1 MSVHI
6 FNLIVV
12 AIERTGCVEKNNVK
26 VSPVFLVNERKNQAA
41 RQQQNYSSAL
51 TMDMYEQTIF
61 FLSRIVIKAYI

>member
-26 VSPVFLVNERKNQAA
+26 VSPVFLVNERKN
-41 RQQQNYSSAL
+41 
-51 TMDMYEQTIF
+51 
-61 FLSRIVIKAYI
+61 